1 MLSDNTALFFDK
13 PESSIALSRFIL
25 SINKATSVK
34 NIYASLA
41 LHLPELIP
49 VDRCSVT
56 LLNAESTE
64 LEIFSLHGS
73 EGALPIGKS
82 IPLNRTYIVK
92 AIKKKIPIHH
102 VIDPDCLLIDGQLL
116 YQQGIK
122 SLINAPLVI
131 SGKVIGTVNIAT
143 KHTNLFNQNTLDL
156 MTLVVTLLSTYLERQ
171 TLLEKTRVAM
181 FGYRHYSKQL
191 EVLNR
196 CAENLSTAVSEI
208 EIFNAILHSIERL
221 IPSKR
226 TCFITPTEDKSAFN
240 VKYLCESTQSLP
252 YDIFPAQNDSLLNSI
267 MQDGEPRFFANFKDQ
282 QYLEHKL
289 LAESG
294 LVGGWNI
301 PIYSQQQITGIL
313 CITTDQEIS
322 DGEKLKDLF
331 VVMGSVMAAA
341 LERLMIENRLQY
353 QAHHD
358 SLTGLPN
365 RTQLYK
371 TLNQHLTEN
380 DTKSLAL
387 LFIDLDNFKST
398 NDSLGHDI
406 GDSLLC
412 SVTKRIASVIPSS
425 HLMARLGGD
434 EFILLLPNINNKEI
448 VARQLSIDIIDAL
461 QSLFIVKGHKI
472 FIGASIGISLY
483 PNHSTEAEDLI
494 QFADIA
500 MYHAKKQGR
509 NNYQFFSQALSDKIN
524 HQQHIDNA
532 LHHAISKDELSLMFQ
547 PLINGD
553 EMQGIEALLRW
564 DHPEMGSISPA
575 EFIPIAEESLIIED
589 ITYWVLERSLA
600 TLKRLHRHQK
610 ELFVAV
616 NISAKVFSHSK
627 HFVETVTAALQRHK
641 LPFSALE
648 LEITENVFLH
658 NLEPTK
664 RIMNQL
670 RSKGMRIAIDDFGT
684 GFSSLTYLLD
694 LPLDT
699 LKIDQ
704 SFVQGIELD
713 NKKLGVVKAIVALSN
728 SLQLSCI
735 AEGIETEAQ
744 KNCLQSLGCERFQGY
759 LFSRPLP
766 ESELEKKMMAQ
777 VTYP

>member
-1 MLSDNTALFFDK
+1 MLSDNTEYFFDDI
-13 PESSIALSRFIL
+13 ESSIALNNFIL
-25 SINKATSVK
+25 SINKASSVK

-41 LHLPELIP
+41 LYLPELIP

-56 LLNAESTE
+56 LLNADSTE
-64 LEIFSLHGS
+64 LEVFSLNGS
-73 EGALPIGKS
+73 KGALPIGKS
-82 IPLNRTYIVK
+82 IPLNRTYAGM
-92 AIKKKIPIHH
+92 AIKEKIPIHH
-102 VIDPDCLLIDGQLL
+102 HIDPYCRLIDGQLL

-122 SLINAPLVI
+122 SFINAPLII
-131 SGKVIGTVNIAT
+131 SGEVIGTVNIAT
-143 KHTNLFNQNTLDL
+143 KNTHFFNQQTLDL
-156 MTLVVTLLSTYLERQ
+156 MSLVVTLFSTYLERQ

-181 FGYRHYSKQL
+181 LGYRHYSKQL
-191 EVLNR
+191 EVLNL
-196 CAENLSTAVSEI
+196 CAENLSTAASET
-208 EIFNAILHSIERL
+208 EIFNAILHSIGSL
-221 IPSKR
+221 IPAKR
-226 TCFITPTEDKSAFN
+226 TCLITPTEDKSAFN
-240 VKYLCESTQSLP
+240 VKYLCESTQALP
-252 YDIFPAQNDSLLNSI
+252 YDVFSAREDSILNTI
-267 MQDGEPRFFANFKDQ
+267 MQEGEPRFFADFKNQ
-282 QYLEHKL
+282 EYFEHKL

-301 PIYSQQQITGIL
+301 PIYTHQQVTGIL
-313 CITTDQEIS
+313 CIATDQAIS

-331 VVMGSVMAAA
+331 VVMGSVMGAA
-341 LERLMIENRLQY
+341 LERLMIEKRLQY

-380 DTKSLAL
+380 DTTSLAL

-412 SVTKRIASVIPSS
+412 SVTKRIASVMPSS
-425 HLMARLGGD
+425 HFMARLGSD
-434 EFILLLPNINNKEI
+434 EFIIILPNTNNKEI
-448 VARQLSIDIIDAL
+448 AAQLSVDIIDAL
-461 QSLFIVKGHKI
+461 QSLFIVKGHKL

-483 PNHSTEAEDLI
+483 PNHSTQAADLI
-494 QFADIA
+494 KFADIA
-500 MYHAKKQGR
+500 MFNAKKQGR
-509 NNYQFFSQALSDKIN
+509 NNYQFFSQTLSDKIN

-564 DHPEMGSISPA
+564 NHPEMGSISPA

-600 TLKRLHRHQK
+600 TLKRLRRHQK

-627 HFVETVTAALQRHK
+627 DFVEMVSAALKRHK

-670 RSKGMRIAIDDFGT
+670 RDKGIRIAIDDFGT

-704 SFVQGIELD
+704 SFVLGIESD
-713 NKKLGVVKAIVALSN
+713 NKKLGVVKAIVALSK

-735 AEGIETEAQ
+735 AEGIETKAQ
-744 KNCLQSLGCERFQGY
+744 KNSLQNLGCERFQGY

-766 ESELEKKMMAQ
+766 ESELEQQMMDQ

>member
-1 MLSDNTALFFDK
+1 MLSDNTALFFDDI
-13 PESSIALSRFIL
+13 ESSIALSNFIL
-25 SINKATSVK
+25 SINKASSVK

-41 LHLPELIP
+41 LCLPDLIL

-56 LLNAESTE
+56 LLNPERTE
-64 LEIFSLHGS
+64 LEVFSLHGS

-82 IPLNRTYIVK
+82 MPLNSTYVGK
-92 AIKKKIPIHH
+92 AIKKRMPILH
-102 VIDPDCLLIDGQLL
+102 IIAPNCLLIDGQLL

-122 SLINAPLVI
+122 SLINAPLII
-131 SGKVIGTVNIAT
+131 SGEVIGSVNIGSKSVAV
-143 KHTNLFNQNTLDL
+143 FNQNTLDL
-156 MTLVVTLLSTYLERQ
+156 MSLVVTLLSTYLERQ

-181 FGYRHYSKQL
+181 LGYRHYSTQL
-191 EVLNR
+191 EVLNQ
-196 CAENLSTAVSEI
+196 CAENLSTAVSDTNV
-208 EIFNAILHSIERL
+208 FKVILHSIESL
-221 IPSKR
+221 IPAKQ
-226 TCFITPTEDKSAFN
+226 TCFISPTGNKSAFN
-240 VKYLCESTQSLP
+240 VKYLCESTQPLP
-252 YDIFPAQNDSLLNSI
+252 DDVFPAQEDSILNTI
-267 MQDGEPRFFANFKDQ
+267 MQEGEPRFIADFKNQ

-289 LAESG
+289 LAEFG
-294 LVGGWNI
+294 LVSGWSI
-301 PIYSQQQITGIL
+301 PIYAQQQITGIL
-313 CITTDQEIS
+313 FIATEEAIN

-331 VVMGSVMAAA
+331 VVMGSMMGAA
-341 LERLMIENRLQY
+341 LERLIIEKRLQY

-371 TLNQHLTEN
+371 KLNQHLTEN
-380 DTKSLAL
+380 ETASLAL

-412 SVTKRIASVIPSS
+412 SVTQRMASVMPSN

-434 EFILLLPNINNKEI
+434 EFIIILPNINDKET
-448 VARQLSIDIIDAL
+448 AAQLSVEIIDAL
-461 QSLFIVKGHKI
+461 QSLFIIKGHKL

-483 PNHSTEAEDLI
+483 PEHSTQAADLI
-494 QFADIA
+494 KFADIA
-500 MYHAKKQGR
+500 MYNAKKQGR
-509 NNYQFFSQALSDKIN
+509 NNCQFFSQTLSDQIN
-524 HQQHIDNA
+524 HQQNIDNA
-532 LHHAISKDELSLMFQ
+532 LHHAISKDELHLMFQ

-564 DHPEMGSISPA
+564 THSEMGSISPA

-600 TLKRLHRHQK
+600 TLKRLRRHQK

-616 NISAKVFSHSK
+616 NISAKIFSHSK
-627 HFVETVTAALQRHK
+627 DFVQIITAALQRHK

-664 RIMNQL
+664 RIMNEL
-670 RSKGMRIAIDDFGT
+670 RDKGIRIAIDDFGT

-704 SFVQGIELD
+704 SFVQGIESD
-713 NKKLGVVKAIVALSN
+713 NKKLGVVKAIVALSK

-744 KNCLQSLGCERFQGY
+744 KNCLQNLGCERFQGY
-759 LFSRPLP
+759 FFSRPLP
-766 ESELEKKMMAQ
+766 ESELEKMMLSQ
-777 VTYP
+777 ITYS

>member
-13 PESSIALSRFIL
+13 PESSIALSNFIL
-25 SINKATSVK
+25 SINKASSVK

-41 LHLPELIP
+41 LYLPELIP

-64 LEIFSLHGS
+64 LDIFSLHGS

-102 VIDPDCLLIDGQLL
+102 LIDSDCLLIDGQLL

-143 KHTNLFNQNTLDL
+143 KYTNLFNQNTLDL

-181 FGYRHYSKQL
+181 LGYRHYSTQL
-191 EVLNR
+191 EVLNK
-196 CAENLSTAVSEI
+196 CAENLSTAASETA
-208 EIFNAILHSIERL
+208 IFNAILHSIERL

-252 YDIFPAQNDSLLNSI
+252 YDIFLAQNDSLLNSM

-406 GDSLLC
+406 GDRLLC
-412 SVTKRIASVIPSS
+412 SVTKRIASVMPSS
-425 HLMARLGGD
+425 HFMARFGGD
-434 EFILLLPNINNKEI
+434 EFIITLPNINNKET
-448 VARQLSIDIIDAL
+448 AAQLAGEIIDAL
-461 QSLFIVKGHKI
+461 QSLFIIKGHML

-483 PNHSTEAEDLI
+483 PNHSTQAADLI
-494 QFADIA
+494 KFADIA
-500 MYHAKKQGR
+500 MYNAKKQGR
-509 NNYQFFSQALSDKIN
+509 NNYQFFSQTLSDKIN

-547 PLINGD
+547 PLINGN

-564 DHPEMGSISPA
+564 NHPEMGSISPA

-600 TLKRLHRHQK
+600 TLKRLRRHQK
-610 ELFVAV
+610 KLFVAV

-627 HFVETVTAALQRHK
+627 DFVEMATAALQRHK

-648 LEITENVFLH
+648 LEITENVFLD

-664 RIMNQL
+664 LIMNEL
-670 RSKGMRIAIDDFGT
+670 RDKGIRIAIDDFGT

-704 SFVQGIELD
+704 AFVKGIETD
-713 NKKLGVVKAIVALSN
+713 NKKIGVVKAIVALSK

-744 KNCLQSLGCERFQGY
+744 KNCLQKLGCERFQGY